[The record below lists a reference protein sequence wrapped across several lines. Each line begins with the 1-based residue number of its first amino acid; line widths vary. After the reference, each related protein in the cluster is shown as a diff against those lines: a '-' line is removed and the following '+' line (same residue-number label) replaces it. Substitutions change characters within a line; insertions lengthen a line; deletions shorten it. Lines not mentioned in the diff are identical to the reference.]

1 MNTIQEMYTH
11 AYNNRKEKKEDF
23 SFKIAISGDM
33 EVKIA
38 YFNRKCTPII
48 SLRDMSLAGE
58 ANWCLVVCLYPSS
71 NADLFRS
78 TRQEAGTS

>member
-1 MNTIQEMYTH
+1 MHTITGEK
-11 AYNNRKEKKEDF
+11 RKKKEF

-48 SLRDMSLAGE
+48 SLRDMSLEGE
-58 ANWCLVVCLYPSS
+58 GNWCLVACLYPSS
-71 NADLFRS
+71 NADLFQS